1 MKTIRSF
8 LFFLTFAVAASFSA
22 KAQRNLPELEIIGG
36 DAHVNRVEYT
46 YDAAG
51 NRSERQVIL
60 PFDPGTVLPDQPDPT
75 IKPGDGEIDPDD
87 PELPHPGNPRPGG
100 GRPPFA
106 YSGWVPGLLFYR
118 YDYLEIMNS
127 I

>member
-1 MKTIRSF
+1 MSYIK
-8 LFFLTFAVAASFSA
+8 LFNIFFPLLALASFSA
-22 KAQRNLPELEIIGG
+22 KAQRNLSEPENIGG

-51 NRSERQVIL
+51 NRSGRQVIL
-60 PFDPGTVLPDQPDPT
+60 PFDPGTVLPDQPCPT
-75 IKPGDGEIDPDD
+75 IEPGDGVISPEDPR
-87 PELPHPGNPRPGG
+87 LPHPGNPRPDG
-100 GRPPFA
+100 GRTPFA